1 MPIVLNEFVGFDP
14 KNPKESSFHSQNIVL
29 PQRLQESVHEAQ
41 PDTFFT
47 TKIEAIHADF
57 GTRNYTRYT
66 EDSIRKA
73 IASWTNPYFA
83 PVIMYHNDYDGQVIG
98 RVMKAELAESTKM
111 QGRCLLLTA
120 SIPDWHS
127 EEAIQNGILS
137 TVSVGASAT
146 DVRCSICGAQLSEG
160 EFCAHVRGEVY
171 DGQTAYWDVH
181 EWEAKEISF
190 VIVPS
195 DKYAGVISYQ
205 TEDSDYAPVSYS
217 SGPIRLTSDVH
228 ESEEAGKK
236 TEIPVNIDINKEH
249 QEGMNNLDIKE
260 AEAKISSLETANK
273 ALAGDKVTLQE
284 SIDSLNSE
292 KVALQ
297 ESVKNLKAEAE
308 KKDLEVTHERELREA
323 AEKKVADMEREVKV
337 SLAESLAALREKA
350 GKPAVEKLEERSI
363 DSLHDSIADI
373 KAEIAVA
380 EQAAEKAAAEKAE
393 ADKKAA
399 EEAAKLKEAE
409 EIKAEKGAVKPE
421 TLQES
426 AATAGTEEPEEEAAQ
441 PEAEDFD
448 L

>member
-14 KNPKESSFHSQNIVL
+14 KNPKESSRSQNIIL
-29 PQRLQESVHEAQ
+29 PQHLTETAHEAQ
-41 PDTFFT
+41 PDTYFT
-47 TKIEAIHADF
+47 AKIEAIHADF
-57 GTRNYTRYT
+57 GTRNFTRYT

-73 IASWTNPYFA
+73 VESWTNPYYA

-127 EEAIQNGILS
+127 EEGIRNGILS
-137 TVSVGASAT
+137 TVSIGASAT

-160 EFCAHVRGEVY
+160 EFCDHRRGEVY

-205 TEDSDYAPVSYS
+205 TEDSDYVAV
-217 SGPIRLTSDVH
+217 GQGGQIRLGSDVH
-228 ESEEAGKK
+228 ESEETGKK
-236 TEIPVNIDINKEH
+236 TEIPVNIDIKKEH

-284 SIDSLNSE
+284 SIDTLNSE

-297 ESVKNLKAEAE
+297 ESVKSLKEAAE

-323 AEKKVADMEREVKV
+323 AEKKITDMEHEVKV

-380 EQAAEKAAAEKAE
+380 EQSAEKAAAEKVEAE
-393 ADKKAA
+393 KKAA

-421 TLQES
+421 SLQES
-426 AATAGTEEPEEEAAQ
+426 AATAGTEEPAKEVEE

>member
-29 PQRLQESVHEAQ
+29 PQQLTETAHEAQ
-41 PDTFFT
+41 PDTYFT
-47 TKIEAIHADF
+47 AKIEAIHADF

-66 EDSIRKA
+66 EESIRKA
-73 IASWTNPYFA
+73 VESWTNPYYA

-127 EEAIQNGILS
+127 EEGVRNGILS
-137 TVSVGASAT
+137 TVSIGASAT

-160 EFCAHVRGEVY
+160 EFCDHVRGDVY

-195 DKYAGVISYQ
+195 DKYAGVISYSE
-205 TEDSDYAPVSYS
+205 EDGEDGEAHAPHVM
-217 SGPIRLTSDVH
+217 RLATDVH
-228 ESEEAGKK
+228 ESEEIGKK
-236 TEIPVNIDINKEH
+236 TEIPVNIDIKEKH

-284 SIDSLNSE
+284 SIDTLNSE

-297 ESVKNLKAEAE
+297 ESVKSLKAEAE

-323 AEKKVADMEREVKV
+323 AEKKITDMEHEVKV

-350 GKPAVEKLEERSI
+350 GKPAIEKLEERSI

>member
-14 KNPKESSFHSQNIVL
+14 ENPKESSFHSQNIVL
-29 PQRLQESVHEAQ
+29 PKSLHEDAHASK
-41 PDTFFT
+41 PDTYFIAN
-47 TKIEAIHADF
+47 IEAIHADF

-73 IASWTNPYFA
+73 VESWTNPYYA

-98 RVMKAELAESTKM
+98 RVLSAGLAESTKM
-111 QGRCLLLTA
+111 PGKCLLLKA
-120 SIPDWHS
+120 SIPEWES
-127 EEAIQNGILS
+127 EQGIRNGILS
-137 TVSVGASAT
+137 TVSIGASAT

-160 EFCAHVRGEVY
+160 EFCDHVRGDVY

-195 DKYAGVISYQ
+195 DKYAGVISYSE
-205 TEDSDYAPVSYS
+205 EDGEDGGAHAPHVM
-217 SGPIRLTSDVH
+217 RLTADVH
-228 ESEEAGKK
+228 ESEEIGKK
-236 TEIPVNIDINKEH
+236 TEIPVNIDIKEEH

-260 AEAKISSLETANK
+260 AEAKISSLETANQ
-273 ALAGDKVTLQE
+273 ALKGDKVTLQE
-284 SIDSLNSE
+284 SIDALNSE

-297 ESVKNLKAEAE
+297 ESVKSLKEAAE

-323 AEKKVADMEREVKV
+323 AEKKVADMEHEVKV
-337 SLAESLAALREKA
+337 SLAESLATLRDKA
-350 GKPAVEKLEERSI
+350 GKPAIEKLEERSI
-363 DSLHDSIADI
+363 DSLHDSIADL
-373 KAEIAVA
+373 KAEIAA
-380 EQAAEKAAAEKAE
+380 MQEAAAEKAE

-409 EIKAEKGAVKPE
+409 EIKAEKGKVKPE
-421 TLQES
+421 SLQES
-426 AATAGTEEPEEEAAQ
+426 AETAGTVEEPEEAVEE

>member
-14 KNPKESSFHSQNIVL
+14 KNPKESSRSQNIIL
-29 PQRLQESVHEAQ
+29 PQHLTETAHEAQ
-41 PDTFFT
+41 PDTYFT
-47 TKIEAIHADF
+47 AKIEAIHADF
-57 GTRNYTRYT
+57 GTRNFTRYT

-73 IASWTNPYFA
+73 VESWTNPYYA

-127 EEAIQNGILS
+127 EEGIRNGILS
-137 TVSVGASAT
+137 TVSIGASAT

-160 EFCAHVRGEVY
+160 EFCDHRRGEVY

-205 TEDSDYAPVSYS
+205 TEDSNYDTVVP
-217 SGPIRLTSDVH
+217 SGPVRLRYDVH

-236 TEIPVNIDINKEH
+236 TEIPVNIDIKEKH

-284 SIDSLNSE
+284 SIDTLNSE

-297 ESVKNLKAEAE
+297 ESVKSLKEAAE

-323 AEKKVADMEREVKV
+323 AEKKITDMEHEVKV

-380 EQAAEKAAAEKAE
+380 EQSAEKAAAEKAE
-393 ADKKAA
+393 AEKKAA

-409 EIKAEKGAVKPE
+409 EIKAEKGKVKPE
-421 TLQES
+421 SLQES
-426 AATAGTEEPEEEAAQ
+426 AATAGTEEPEEAVEE

>member
-14 KNPKESSFHSQNIVL
+14 KNPKESSRSQNIIL
-29 PQRLQESVHEAQ
+29 PQHLTETQHEAQ
-41 PDTFFT
+41 PDTYFT
-47 TKIEAIHADF
+47 AKIEAIHADF
-57 GTRNYTRYT
+57 GTRNFTRYT

-73 IASWTNPYFA
+73 VESWTNPYYA

-120 SIPDWHS
+120 SIPEWHS
-127 EEAIQNGILS
+127 EEAIRNGILS
-137 TVSVGASAT
+137 TVSIGASAT

-160 EFCAHVRGEVY
+160 EFCDHRRGEVY

-195 DKYAGVISYQ
+195 DKYAGVIAYQ
-205 TEDSDYAPVSYS
+205 TEDSDYVSVGNGGQVQLKS
-217 SGPIRLTSDVH
+217 AVH

-236 TEIPVNIDINKEH
+236 TEIPVNINIQEQEH
-249 QEGMNNLDIKE
+249 QAEGKITLDIKE

-273 ALAGDKVTLQE
+273 ALTGDKAALQE
-284 SIDSLNSE
+284 SIDSLNGE
-292 KVALQ
+292 KIKLQ
-297 ESVKNLKAEAE
+297 ESVKSLKEAAEQ
-308 KKDLEVTHERELREA
+308 KDLEVTHERELREA
-323 AEKKVADMEREVKV
+323 AEKKVADMEHEVKV
-337 SLAESLAALREKA
+337 SLAESLATLREKS
-350 GKPAVEKLEERSI
+350 GKPVIEKLEERSI

-380 EQAAEKAAAEKAE
+380 EQAAEKAAEEKAE
-393 ADKKAA
+393 AEKKAA

-409 EIKAEKGAVKPE
+409 EIKAEKGKVKPE
-421 TLQES
+421 SLQES
-426 AATAGTEEPEEEAAQ
+426 AASAGTEDPEEAVEGS
-441 PEAEDFD
+441 EAEDFD